1 MDAYLP
7 DHRLKQEWT
16 NVSRVPARL
25 ASKLI
30 RRSIELR
37 SMYRLAASQ
46 VGEPGLRTILQ
57 ENAIALDQVVT
68 ELLAQH
74 RASTQAGKDHSP
86 PVSVAHSFAHWWATY
101 AAHHGDGAWIRQLAR
116 REAAFLAAFE
126 QAIVAC
132 DGELEL
138 VLRRQMPRLR
148 GIDLDMHS
156 LTKSARYSL

>member
-1 MDAYLP
+1 
-7 DHRLKQEWT
+7 
-16 NVSRVPARL
+16 VSRVPARL

-37 SMYRLAASQ
+37 SMYGLAASQ
-46 VGEPGLRTILQ
+46 VGEPGLRTVLQ
-57 ENAIALDQVVT
+57 ENAVTLDQVVS

-74 RASTQAGKDHSP
+74 QASTHSGKHSP
-86 PVSVAHSFAHWWATY
+86 PVSVSHSFAQWWATH
-101 AAHHGDGAWIRQLAR
+101 AAHHGDNAWIRQLAR
-116 REAAFLAAFE
+116 REAAFLVAFE

-156 LTKSARYSL
+156 LAKAARCSL

>member
-1 MDAYLP
+1 
-7 DHRLKQEWT
+7 
-16 NVSRVPARL
+16 VSRVPARL

-46 VGEPGLRTILQ
+46 VGEPGLRTVLQ
-57 ENAIALDQVVT
+57 ENAVTLDQVVN

-74 RASTQAGKDHSP
+74 KASTHVDQQNPPLSVSHSL
-86 PVSVAHSFAHWWATY
+86 SQWWATH

-116 REAAFLAAFE
+116 REAAFLAVFE
-126 QAIVAC
+126 QAIVIC

-148 GIDLDMHS
+148 GIDLDMHG
-156 LTKSARYSL
+156 LTKAARCSL